1 VNARED
7 HRIPASATLHVI
19 VGAGPVGA
27 ALAARLLRDGRRV
40 RVVSRSGRDLGLPDA
55 EIVAADASD
64 REALTTHVTGA
75 EVLYNCANPGA
86 YTAWQHEWPPLA
98 DSILTAAE
106 RTGAVLVTAGN
117 LYGYGPAE
125 MPMTR
130 NTPLQP
136 SDHKGALRARMWLN
150 ALHAHEAGRVRATEA
165 RASDY
170 IGPTLPTGS
179 GLLAMYAKATL
190 AGKSASVFADP
201 DQPHTWTAIEDVAA
215 TLEALG
221 QDPRAWGSA
230 WIVPSNPPR
239 SVRQVLREINEQVGL
254 GEPRLRRVP
263 RWTLRAGGLVVP
275 LLREVTGVLYQ
286 FDGPFITDG
295 TETTATFDVTP
306 TPWDPLIEG
315 TARAWKARL

>member
-1 VNARED
+1 M
-7 HRIPASATLHVI
+7 
-19 VGAGPVGA
+19 
-27 ALAARLLRDGRRV
+27 
-40 RVVSRSGRDLGLPDA
+40 PDA

-64 REALTTHVTGA
+64 HAALTSHVTGA

-86 YTAWQHEWPPLA
+86 YTAWQQVWPPLA
-98 DSILTAAE
+98 DSILMAAI

-150 ALHAHEAGRVRATEA
+150 ALQAHEAGRVRATEA
-165 RASDY
+165 RSSDY
-170 IGPTLPTGS
+170 IGPALPVSS
-179 GLLAMYAKATL
+179 GLLARYAEATL
-190 AGKSASVFADP
+190 AGKSASVLADP

-215 TLEALG
+215 ALSALG
-221 QDPRAWGSA
+221 RDARAWGSA
-230 WIVPSNPPR
+230 WIVPSNPPQ
-239 SVRQVLREINEQVGL
+239 SVRQVLRALNERVGL

-263 RWTLRAGGLVVP
+263 RWALRAGGLVVP
-275 LLREVTGVLYQ
+275 LLREANGVLYQ
-286 FDGPFITDG
+286 FDGPFVADG
-295 TETTATFDVTP
+295 TETTSIFGVTP
-306 TPWDPLIEG
+306 TPWDPLIEE